1 MMMAKPKILFQYG
14 TLLLTLIF
22 ILGILQFPS
31 LQQQQYYQSATAQQ
45 QQQQENNETTS
56 SSISNDTNMTTG
68 TELIPE
74 NARGPAIPQDK
85 GYLVQD
91 LGGNL
96 YFLTNGAYNTMFMVT
111 DEGVIAVD
119 APPAIGDNYIKAI
132 AEITDKPV
140 KYVVYS
146 HSHADH
152 IGAASMFPDN
162 ASYVAHADTAAQ
174 LRLANDSNR
183 PIPTITFTD
192 SYELQSGNQSL
203 LLDYHGT
210 NHEAGNAFIYA
221 PAQKTLMLVD
231 VIYPGW
237 IIFDG
242 LAGSE
247 NVTGFIQAHDT
258 ALNNYDFDKFVGG
271 HVTRIGTPQDIVTQK
286 QFVSDLRAAA
296 QTGLQN
302 VNFSTVAQEVGGFSN
317 PWLVTKTYLDTVAGQ
332 CTDIMNNKWKDRLG
346 GIDEFL
352 FDNCNAMAR
361 SLRVD

>member
-31 LQQQQYYQSATAQQ
+31 LQQQQYYQSATAQ

-119 APPAIGDNYIKAI
+119 APPAIGDNYLKAI

-162 ASYVAHADTAAQ
+162 ASYVAHADTA
-174 LRLANDSNR
+174 D
-183 PIPTITFTD
+183 PI
-192 SYELQSGNQSL
+192 
-203 LLDYHGT
+203 
-210 NHEAGNAFIYA
+210 
-221 PAQKTLMLVD
+221 KTCQR
-231 VIYPGW
+231 
-237 IIFDG
+237 F
-242 LAGSE
+242 
-247 NVTGFIQAHDT
+247 Q
-258 ALNNYDFDKFVGG
+258 
-271 HVTRIGTPQDIVTQK
+271 
-286 QFVSDLRAAA
+286 
-296 QTGLQN
+296 
-302 VNFSTVAQEVGGFSN
+302 
-317 PWLVTKTYLDTVAGQ
+317 
-332 CTDIMNNKWKDRLG
+332 
-346 GIDEFL
+346 
-352 FDNCNAMAR
+352 
-361 SLRVD
+361 